1 MYRDS
6 PARFGGISCPMNTP
20 QGLKQTGA
28 ASILFEAQIQFFS
41 ANKNQQSIFQYQL
54 PPGMD
59 EWGAAVYPPPPLAA
73 LGGQLHTKA
82 ASGLSGFTR
91 TTGERAVSSMPGQ
104 EQKPSLQP
112 VPPNTKKYQPKQRQ
126 ALFLTNQIA
135 AAPTTGFQRDESLW
149 AHPLAQTFGY
159 LPFKRE

>member
-1 MYRDS
+1 
-6 PARFGGISCPMNTP
+6 MNTP
-20 QGLKQTGA
+20 QGFKQTGA

-73 LGGQLHTKA
+73 LGGQFLTKA

-91 TTGERAVSSMPGQ
+91 TTGERAALPLPGQ
-104 EQKPSLQP
+104 EQKPSLHP
-112 VPPNTKKYQPKQRQ
+112 FPLTLKS
-126 ALFLTNQIA
+126 TNQNSGRHFSGL
-135 AAPTTGFQRDESLW
+135 T
-149 AHPLAQTFGY
+149 
-159 LPFKRE
+159 